1 MARSRSEKAIAR
13 LHSCASDAGQDQGMR
28 VAFDEQIFAIPSRV
42 AKLSLPDG
50 QMPGDYGNGV
60 RPGAGGRAWSFK
72 YP

>member
-1 MARSRSEKAIAR
+1 
-13 LHSCASDAGQDQGMR
+13 MR

-42 AKLSLPDG
+42 AQLSLPDG